1 MRLCGGVSAVHL
13 MKLTACTIISKPQ
26 NTGLLVN
33 QKASYRRKQTQ
44 QASRRA
50 AGAERRDGLATQ
62 QVAARRRRSSVGLR
76 CRRGTRSAFG
86 AGGAPSS
93 RQVRMPSCGAW
104 FAAGAS
110 GTLEHE
116 RRDEA
121 VGVRRRRGA
130 RLSGLAA
137 RAKPQDAPVF
147 YSASVFGAP
156 ILPFAM
162 LMPRLPIFWA
172 LLQKNGPKFD
182 VTPEL
187 LGGFRGTI
195 LCRIILTW
203 GNICARGCVSPF
215 PLAKPPRSSGG
226 PITVV
231 WLSRLLRYRFCAS
244 PRCGRGHVSF
254 VSPGRRPRGFSA
266 RAPRAGF
273 FRPASPF
280 LARLYPFESAVH
292 RVVVFVRVRRS
303 MPWLVHLARP
313 PS

>member
-1 MRLCGGVSAVHL
+1 MCLFLHIFF
-13 MKLTACTIISKPQ
+13 LTAF
-26 NTGLLVN
+26 GF
-33 QKASYRRKQTQ
+33 AAFR
-44 QASRRA
+44 RRA
-50 AGAERRDGLATQ
+50 GVEP
-62 QVAARRRRSSVGLR
+62 RSGFSTVR
-76 CRRGTRSAFG
+76 TSR
-86 AGGAPSS
+86 P
-93 RQVRMPSCGAW
+93 RQVPTSLVLTV
-104 FAAGAS
+104 S
-110 GTLEHE
+110 S
-116 RRDEA
+116 EA
-121 VGVRRRRGA
+121 I
-130 RLSGLAA
+130 S
-137 RAKPQDAPVF
+137 
-147 YSASVFGAP
+147 
-156 ILPFAM
+156 
-162 LMPRLPIFWA
+162 
-172 LLQKNGPKFD
+172 
-182 VTPEL
+182 
-187 LGGFRGTI
+187 FRGTI

-203 GNICARGCVSPF
+203 GNVCARGCVSPF

>member
-1 MRLCGGVSAVHL
+1 MRWCGGVSAVHL
-13 MKLTACTIISKPQ
+13 LKLTACTIISKPQ

-33 QKASYRRKQTQ
+33 QKASYRRNQTR
-44 QASRRA
+44 QAGGRA
-50 AGAERRDGLATQ
+50 AGTERRDGLATQ
-62 QVAARRRRSSVGLR
+62 QVVARRRRSSVGLR

-86 AGGAPSS
+86 AGGALGS
-93 RQVRMPSCGAW
+93 
-104 FAAGAS
+104 AGLQRGQS
-110 GTLEHE
+110 LE
-116 RRDEA
+116 
-121 VGVRRRRGA
+121 
-130 RLSGLAA
+130 
-137 RAKPQDAPVF
+137 DAPVF

-203 GNICARGCVSPF
+203 GNVCARGCVSPF

-231 WLSRLLRYRFCAS
+231 WLSRLLRYRFRAS

-273 FRPASPF
+273 FRPAAPF

-292 RVVVFVRVRRS
+292 RVDRLRLGSSLDAMVG
-303 MPWLVHLARP
+303 
-313 PS
+313 PSSPST